1 MLSFTALCA
10 LGAALSTGPS
20 ASARPV
26 RASPFALKA
35 LRDIALVGDQMREL
49 QDAVRP
55 AAELGYAP
63 LKSMSELTSFSS
75 ALEAGTSQLAA
86 SLASLTLDTPPPA
99 AAAEGEDAAA
109 LDASK
114 PQSLKELT
122 EQASRLHQLVDEER
136 QLLLILEEQ
145 ESGSASRT
153 RAAFDEIDVNRDGT
167 LSYDEFE
174 AGAKALLRVGAT
186 QDSRVTNEL
195 QSRFHKYDGDGD
207 GSLTYDEFVALI
219 QGLRG
224 EAIGPLR
231 QAFTAGLQ
239 ELLGVSLQM
248 IALTLS
254 SELSVSPAVARP
266 GRAKQLSAYVDRWC
280 EIEEDAACVFA
291 DSAIDTPYSTTRRVP
306 ATAPE
311 TPASSDVVGAAG
323 GAAADSATGVVV
335 SSGDMRLGGVVV
347 SSTTAVSG
355 ESGVVVSTGGAA
367 STGSIDGASV
377 AERCELL
384 LTEVGQLAGALSLPN
399 ATTANEGLPRRM
411 ARQLSFAISSFK
423 QAMGFCARGFSIL
436 LRDCAEVGLL
446 VSQVRGSRPRAR
458 VRLSLS
464 HLRRLSP
471 LPFSRAS
478 PPFPLSPTPLAAR
491 TRWQHERKGL
501 AADTPGPP

>member
-63 LKSMSELTSFSS
+63 LKSMSDLTSFSS
-75 ALEAGTSQLAA
+75 ALEAGSSQLAA

-99 AAAEGEDAAA
+99 AAAEGEDAAT

-311 TPASSDVVGAAG
+311 TPASSDVV
-323 GAAADSATGVVV
+323 
-335 SSGDMRLGGVVV
+335 
-347 SSTTAVSG
+347 
-355 ESGVVVSTGGAA
+355 E
-367 STGSIDGASV
+367 
-377 AERCELL
+377 
-384 LTEVGQLAGALSLPN
+384 
-399 ATTANEGLPRRM
+399 
-411 ARQLSFAISSFK
+411 
-423 QAMGFCARGFSIL
+423 
-436 LRDCAEVGLL
+436 
-446 VSQVRGSRPRAR
+446 
-458 VRLSLS
+458 
-464 HLRRLSP
+464 
-471 LPFSRAS
+471 
-478 PPFPLSPTPLAAR
+478 
-491 TRWQHERKGL
+491 
-501 AADTPGPP
+501 